1 MTSLQPRLEHV
12 TGSAEQLPADYDGV
26 NRGASII
33 AGHSTAV
40 VSAVRGMLP
49 TVDRY
54 GEERPSINR
63 QASATDSASS
73 PWSLPI
79 HGEQSLLLVCL
90 ALPGCDAVPS
100 LAPRFDRASKLPSGG
115 APSFLAERHE

>member
-1 MTSLQPRLEHV
+1 LQPRLEPV
-12 TGSAEQLPADYDGV
+12 SGSAEQLPADYDGV
-26 NRGASII
+26 NRSASII

-40 VSAVRGMLP
+40 VSAFRGILP

-54 GEERPSINR
+54 GEERPSIDR
-63 QASATDSASS
+63 QASATDGASS

-90 ALPGCDAVPS
+90 VLPGCDAVPS
-100 LAPRFDRASKLPSGG
+100 LAPRFGRASNLPSGG
-115 APSFLAERHE
+115 PQSFLAARHE